1 MSKKLLAGIMIP
13 ALLLGLAT
21 PAHAE
26 DTATGSSIAHLSSTI
41 APAHPSGMPAE
52 AVVKFGVMTQEE
64 VDQCRAEHAGDPDL
78 PVTTEAI
85 NWMER
90 PCPAGPITAEE
101 LVNARITTG
110 VLSLIT
116 APVRLVLGFLDFISS
131 LFTGATSPE

>member
-1 MSKKLLAGIMIP
+1 MSKKLLAGIMLP

-26 DTATGSSIAHLSSTI
+26 EGATGSSVAHLSSTI

-90 PCPAGPITAEE
+90 PCPAGPITDEE